1 MNIKQTWR
9 KIICFLFDHKFGEPS
24 DARNRIVDDNVIRVA
39 VYRCH
44 RCGVLMDSVEI
55 AVGRRG
61 R

>member
-9 KIICFLFDHKFGEPS
+9 KIVCFLFAHKFREPCHS
-24 DARNRIVDDNVIRVA
+24 HIRIIDNNDITVA

-44 RCGVLMDSVEI
+44 RCGVLMDSIDIMLE
-55 AVGRRG
+55 RRG